1 MDFLL
6 ECIGFPPELDQAQ
19 LAALVRERGEPTP
32 YRGPGG
38 EHLRL
43 PLAEGLELR
52 LDREEGQE
60 QVTLLPYYA
69 EPSRLRVV
77 TDALLDVPDSPH
89 DALLVGWAAP
99 PLPGDSPAGAPGAYR
114 LSTWLTDARRLRG
127 TVEPGHV
134 LAVSIAGF
142 ALDVS
147 YVGPNNGLSDPS
159 VLERR
164 RGFAL
169 EPLGSEEDPG
179 GCVEVSARI
188 MSVRHVRNS
197 LTRLAVDVLEV
208 DAPERPLHLFVSPWQ
223 LEQDDLPAP
232 RPGYRVEGS
241 FLFTGRV
248 AGGIPG
254 PRRAA
259 RKRFG

>member
-6 ECIGFPPELDQAQ
+6 ECIGFPPELDRAQ
-19 LAALVRERGEPTP
+19 LVALVRERGEPTA

-43 PLAEGLELR
+43 PLADGLELR

-60 QVTLLPYYA
+60 HLTLLPYFA
-69 EPSRLRVV
+69 EPNRLRVV
-77 TDALLDVPDSPH
+77 AQELLDVADSPH

-99 PLPGDSPAGAPGAYR
+99 PIPGDAHEKAPGAYR
-114 LSTWLTDARRLRG
+114 LSTWLTDASRLRG
-127 TVEPGHV
+127 VLQPGHV
-134 LAVSIAGF
+134 LAVSVAGF
-142 ALDVS
+142 ALDVA
-147 YVGPNNGLSDPS
+147 YVGPNNGLSDPR

-169 EPLGSEEDPG
+169 TPLGSAEDPG
-179 GCVEVSARI
+179 GCVELSARI
-188 MSVRHVRNS
+188 MSVRHIRNS
-197 LTRLAVDVLEV
+197 MTQLAVDVLEV

-223 LEQDDLPAP
+223 LEQDRLPAP
-232 RPGYRVEGS
+232 RPGFRIEGS

-259 RKRFG
+259 RKSFG